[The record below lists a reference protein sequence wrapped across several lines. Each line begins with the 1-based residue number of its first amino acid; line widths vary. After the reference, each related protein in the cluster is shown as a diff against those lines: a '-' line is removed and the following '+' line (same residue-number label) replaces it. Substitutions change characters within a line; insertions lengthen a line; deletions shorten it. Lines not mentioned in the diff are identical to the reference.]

1 MLSLE
6 KFQPYFYN
14 VEASVYTNNKSKPKK
29 EPLYDTL
36 FSVIYH
42 TLHENNPYYKYN
54 EQLEKIKLLEKLE
67 PLTIKHKS
75 KLVNDL
81 NNERISLLTVSFIS
95 YVYKQNII
103 WYTPKCYTK
112 FIQNDKEG
120 IYIMLDKVTDKVGLD
135 GLYEITNIDKPIKS
149 VSAYKLDELV
159 TMANHLN
166 ILVSVKRKKDIYD
179 SITTYFKEIKL
190 I

>member
-1 MLSLE
+1 
-6 KFQPYFYN
+6 
-14 VEASVYTNNKSKPKK
+14 
-29 EPLYDTL
+29 
-36 FSVIYH
+36 
-42 TLHENNPYYKYN
+42 
-54 EQLEKIKLLEKLE
+54 
-67 PLTIKHKS
+67 
-75 KLVNDL
+75 
-81 NNERISLLTVSFIS
+81 
-95 YVYKQNII
+95 
-103 WYTPKCYTK
+103 
-112 FIQNDKEG
+112 
-120 IYIMLDKVTDKVGLD
+120 MLDKVTDKVGLD